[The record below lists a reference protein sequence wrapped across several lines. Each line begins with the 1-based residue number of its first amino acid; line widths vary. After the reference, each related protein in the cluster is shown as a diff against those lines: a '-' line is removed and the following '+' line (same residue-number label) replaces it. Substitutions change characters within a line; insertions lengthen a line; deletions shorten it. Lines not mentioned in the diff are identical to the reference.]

1 LLYST
6 VVSPITSDW
15 CFFALFVLLFQIEH
29 YVEYGPGPRKSEIND
44 DDEQD
49 TVVVVVRQIKTD
61 QKREIR
67 GQTSPAIIII
77 VPTTINHPSK
87 QRNGAYSYVKKRR
100 ILEVKSMRID
110 SNLLIYNGG
119 RPIKKS
125 TRAH

>member
-1 LLYST
+1 VLFRVICI
-6 VVSPITSDW
+6 VVPRSFKPTF
-15 CFFALFVLLFQIEH
+15 CLIEH

-49 TVVVVVRQIKTD
+49 TVVVRQIKTD

-87 QRNGAYSYVKKRR
+87 QRNGAYSYANRFKFT
-100 ILEVKSMRID
+100 
-110 SNLLIYNGG
+110 NLQCG
-119 RPIKKS
+119 RPTKKE
-125 TRAH
+125 H